1 MPVLTPR
8 RVKYRKMFR
17 GQMPGVASRGS
28 EINFGEYGMI
38 AMSRGWVSSNQIEAA
53 RKALTHYTAKGGRVW
68 IRIFADHPITKKPP
82 EVRLGVGKGDVSGY
96 VCVVRPG
103 KMMFEMGGLPKA
115 EAMEAIRR
123 AGHKMSVDTRFICK
137 E

>member
-17 GQMPGVASRGS
+17 GQMPGMASRG
-28 EINFGEYGMI
+28 NTLAFGEYGLVTV
-38 AMSRGWVSSNQIEAA
+38 SRGWVSSKQIESA

-68 IRIFADHPITKKPP
+68 IRLFADRPVTKKPP
-82 EVRLGVGKGDVSGY
+82 EVRLGVGKGDVSEY

-103 KMMFEMGGLPKA
+103 KMLFEMAGIPR
-115 EAMEAIRR
+115 EAAKEAIRR
-123 AGHKMSVDTRFICK
+123 AGHKLSVDTKFIEK
-137 E
+137 V

>member
-1 MPVLTPR
+1 
-8 RVKYRKMFR
+8 MFR

-28 EINFGEYGMI
+28 DINFGEYGMM
-38 AMSRGWVSSNQIEAA
+38 AMSRGWVSSNQIESA

-82 EVRLGVGKGDVSGY
+82 EVRLGVGKGDVAGF

-103 KMMFEMGGLPKA
+103 KIMFEMGGLP
-115 EAMEAIRR
+115 EAAAKEAIRR
-123 AGHKMSVDTRFICK
+123 AGHKMPIETRFIIK

>member
-1 MPVLTPR
+1 
-8 RVKYRKMFR
+8 MFR

-28 EINFGEYGMI
+28 DINFGEYGMM

-82 EVRLGVGKGDVSGY
+82 EVRLGVGKGDVAGF

-103 KMMFEMGGLPKA
+103 KMMFEMGGLP
-115 EAMEAIRR
+115 EADAKEAIRR
-123 AGHKMSVDTRFICK
+123 AGHKMPIETRFIVK